1 MRAALLA
8 LALVAG
14 SCTGNPDEP
23 CRIDPGDFPDG
34 PAVVSRIET
43 GPLFLAAVAH
53 YGEPSVCDGG
63 ARDGALR
70 LSYRFPGGG
79 VFEATVDP
87 RLELERE
94 AAILDGLDRKGAID
108 LLREAE
114 RHAFGPAGCGI
125 DWAAPTER
133 TEEGEEVFRG
143 DACQCQGRFR
153 PLGDGGVRVSFA
165 SAC

>member
-8 LALVAG
+8 IALLAG
-14 SCTGNPDEP
+14 SCTGIPDEP

-34 PAVVSRIET
+34 AAVVSRIEA
-43 GPLFLAAVAH
+43 GPLFRTLVAQH
-53 YGEPSVCDGG
+53 GEPTSCEGG

-70 LSYRFPGGG
+70 MSYRFPGGG
-79 VFEATVDP
+79 AFEATVDP

-94 AAILDGLDRKGAID
+94 SALLDGLDRKGAID

-114 RHAFGPAGCGI
+114 RHAFGAAGCGI
-125 DWAAPTER
+125 DWEAPAER
-133 TEEGEEVFRG
+133 TEDGDEVFRG
-143 DACQCQGRFR
+143 DACQCQGRLR
-153 PLGDGGVRVSFA
+153 PLEGGGVRVSFA